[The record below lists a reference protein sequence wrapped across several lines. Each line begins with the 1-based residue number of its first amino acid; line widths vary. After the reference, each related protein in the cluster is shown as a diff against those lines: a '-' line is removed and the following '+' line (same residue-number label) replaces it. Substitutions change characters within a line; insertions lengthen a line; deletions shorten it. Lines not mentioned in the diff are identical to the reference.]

1 MAGSSN
7 KIFVGGLP
15 QGVDDNAF
23 REYFEK
29 FGATSDVVVMKD
41 AATGNTR
48 GFGFVTYDDTGSVDA
63 VMDMYKDHQIN
74 GKWVEVKRA
83 TPKGDSKG
91 SDKGG
96 GKGGGKDSG
105 KGGKPG
111 DWTCPNCSNNVWASK
126 DVCGRCQT
134 PRPQPQSGPDYSQYG
149 MQPNQQFGMP
159 PQQAYGAPPPMQA
172 YGAYGAPPMQAY
184 GQAPPAYGGYPSAAP
199 QAYGAYGAAPAYQ
212 QPAYGKGAAP
222 Y

>member
-15 QGVDDNAF
+15 QGIEDETF

-29 FGATSDVVVMKD
+29 FGATTDVVGMKD
-41 AATGNTR
+41 SATGNTR
-48 GFGFVTYDDTGSVDA
+48 GFGFVTYEDTASVDT

-91 SDKGG
+91 G
-96 GKGGGKDSG
+96 GKGGGK
-105 KGGKPG
+105 PG
-111 DWTCPNCSNNVWASK
+111 DGPCPQCGNNVWASK

-134 PRPQPQSGPDYSQYG
+134 PKP
-149 MQPNQQFGMP
+149 
-159 PQQAYGAPPPMQA
+159 
-172 YGAYGAPPMQAY
+172 
-184 GQAPPAYGGYPSAAP
+184 
-199 QAYGAYGAAPAYQ
+199 
-212 QPAYGKGAAP
+212 
-222 Y
+222 